1 MPEPNPYHAQMS
13 EPTQREVCQALL
25 HFDGRQQKI
34 VSGLLVAMMQNP
46 TRVKEREWI
55 VEQLAELTLL
65 TGDFE
70 DETPESGAQAVK
82 EFVGSNADEIL
93 NATYLL
99 FQRVGLDLAPRAA
112 EGFGLEDALKVAVG
126 YLPPAGNGAAASEN

>member
-1 MPEPNPYHAQMS
+1 MS
-13 EPTQREVCQALL
+13 EPTPSEVRQALS

-46 TRVKEREWI
+46 TRVKERDWI

-65 TGDFE
+65 TGEFE
-70 DETPESGAQAVK
+70 DESPESGAQAVK
-82 EFVGSNADEIL
+82 DFVGSNLDEIL
-93 NATYLL
+93 NAAYLL

-112 EGFGLEDALKVAVG
+112 EGFSLEDAVKVAVD
-126 YLPPAGNGAAASEN
+126 YLPTAGNGAAANEN